1 MTFGLEHG
9 AFPRASRLWR
19 PGARARKKR
28 HEKVFFPREPLTNRS
43 SLNFKPPKGRS
54 PTVMEVFVTCWT
66 RTKLCGLRR
75 LHAWE
80 TRAVLRGV
88 PAVSARQ
95 GEVLVRGVR
104 AEALTAQALAP
115 AGA

>member
-1 MTFGLEHG
+1 MFAWEAEGQLRDVQPVP
-9 AFPRASRLWR
+9 PRQA
-19 PGARARKKR
+19 
-28 HEKVFFPREPLTNRS
+28 PRQLR
-43 SLNFKPPKGRS
+43 
-54 PTVMEVFVTCWT
+54 
-66 RTKLCGLRR
+66 GLRR

-80 TRAVLRGV
+80 TKAVLRGV
-88 PAVSARQ
+88 LAVSARQ